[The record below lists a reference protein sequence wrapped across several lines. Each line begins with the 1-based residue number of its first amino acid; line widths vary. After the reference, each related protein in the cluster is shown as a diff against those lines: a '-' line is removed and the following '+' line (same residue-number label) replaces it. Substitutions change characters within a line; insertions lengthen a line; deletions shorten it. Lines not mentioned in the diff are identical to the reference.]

1 MPQTKP
7 QARMPPAPTRLRQIA
22 LVASDLE
29 GAKDLLITVIG
40 TEVIF
45 RDPLVEQWGLRNIL
59 VPIGGDIIEVVSPF
73 KPNTTAGRLLSKR
86 GDGGYMIIM
95 QTEDA
100 SARRDYLQSN
110 KLAQV
115 ILNHESEDSVCVQ
128 YHPKGITGGI
138 IPELDS
144 HSPSLTN
151 PTPLQT
157 RFSPWHACGP
167 RTSYAD
173 YAAGMKRHSD
183 LHLLSTTCR
192 LAPGDDGVEGAAR
205 QWEDVFGVVR
215 GKRGGENEFVNARL
229 DFVPGIQ
236 GQAGGLVEICIGV
249 EGHIALGD
257 MLVRAKRMGVLGGD
271 GAVEMLG
278 VRWDFVLF
286 EEGQVNSRL

>member
-1 MPQTKP
+1 MSQSKT

-22 LVASDLE
+22 LVAEDLE
-29 GAKDLLITVIG
+29 RAKHLLTTVIG

-45 RDPLVEQWGLRNIL
+45 QDPLVEQWGLRNIL

-86 GDGGYMIIM
+86 GEGGYMIIM

-110 KLAQV
+110 KLATV
-115 ILNHESEDSVCVQ
+115 ILNHESEDSTCIQ
-128 YHPKGITGGI
+128 YHPKGIKGGI

-144 HSPSLTN
+144 HPPSRTN

-167 RTSYAD
+167 LTSYPA
-173 YAAGMKRHSD
+173 YSAGMKRHSD
-183 LHLLSTTCR
+183 LLLISAACR
-192 LAPGDDGVEGAAR
+192 LAPGDADVEGAAR

-215 GKRGGENEFVNARL
+215 GKRQGEGASEFVNARL
-229 DFVPGIQ
+229 GFIPGMR
-236 GQAGGLVEICIGV
+236 GEAEGLVQICIGV
-249 EGHIALGD
+249 QGTIALSGILD
-257 MLVRAKRMGVLGGD
+257 RAKRIGVLGRD
-271 GAVEMLG
+271 GAVQMLG

-286 EEGQVNSRL
+286 EGDKSI